1 MFWNVQ
7 DGQAVEAPIRGA
19 NRMQAGLR
27 RRRAGVRRMDD
38 EDEGIQGGRD
48 DDGEEGGAG
57 EGGKAM
63 SRRDAYEAQR
73 AAKDAEREAAEAA
86 QEAEMRRAAEERAKR
101 EAEEAEKWM
110 HTFTLED
117 AGEEALSKEDA
128 EVVLTNIADY
138 LKKRKTVGL
147 EELAAEFG
155 MKTADAVEKVK
166 YLEEEKRITGI
177 MDDRG
182 KFIFITEDEM
192 KAVAN
197 FVRSRGRIAI
207 GELALNSSSLIDL
220 EGEQIAVDDINILA
234 DEE

>member
-1 MFWNVQ
+1 
-7 DGQAVEAPIRGA
+7 
-19 NRMQAGLR
+19 MQAGLR